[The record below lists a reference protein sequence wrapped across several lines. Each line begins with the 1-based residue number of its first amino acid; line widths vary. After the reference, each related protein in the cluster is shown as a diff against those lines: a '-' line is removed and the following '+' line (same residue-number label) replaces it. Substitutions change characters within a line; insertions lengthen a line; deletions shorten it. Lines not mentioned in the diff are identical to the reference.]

1 MPQKKQNQK
10 QSTDTPVN
18 WKKIQ
23 DGSDPMGRERLLTR
37 YLPLVHH
44 VAKQVQPTLVIDTE
58 FPELVSAGTIG
69 LMHALESYDS
79 ERGVAFSTYA
89 VPRIRGAM
97 LDDYRRRDP
106 VPRSVRRKQRAIGV
120 VRKDLAREFG
130 RPAQDSEVARELE
143 INVDTLTRWE
153 RQLQQAFP
161 VSLDQPADPGAY
173 YGARME
179 EILPGDTFG
188 PVDEFLTHKE
198 EVHIFRQELDKLN
211 EQQKVVLS
219 LYYLEELK
227 IRDIADVM
235 GVTASRISQIR
246 LAGVE
251 TILSRLSHLRDQA
264 A

>member
-1 MPQKKQNQK
+1 MGKSKKRSSDEQV
-10 QSTDTPVN
+10 D
-18 WKKIQ
+18 WRAIQ
-23 DGSDPMGRERLLTR
+23 DRSDEVARDRLLTR

-58 FPELVSAGTIG
+58 FAELVSAGTIG
-69 LMHALESYDS
+69 LMHALDSYDPD
-79 ERGVAFSTYA
+79 RGVAFSTYA

-106 VPRSVRRKQRAIGV
+106 VPRSVRRKQRAIGQ
-120 VRKDLAREFG
+120 VRKELARDFG
-130 RPAQDSEVARELE
+130 RPPKDDEVARELE
-143 INVDTLTRWE
+143 ISLDTLTRWE

-161 VSLDQPADPGAY
+161 VSLDQPADPGTY
-173 YGARME
+173 HGASME
-179 EILPGDTFG
+179 EILPGDTSG
-188 PVDEFLTHKE
+188 AVEDYLSRKE
-198 EVHIFRQELDKLN
+198 EAQIFREELERLS
-211 EQQKVVLS
+211 EQQRVVLS

-251 TILSRLSHLRDQA
+251 TLLSRLAHLRDRA

>member
-1 MPQKKQNQK
+1 MGKTKKRPSDEK
-10 QSTDTPVN
+10 VN
-18 WKKIQ
+18 WQALQ
-23 DGSDPMGRERLLTR
+23 DGTDMVGRERLLTR

-44 VAKQVQPTLVIDTE
+44 VAKQVQPTLVIETE
-58 FPELVSAGTIG
+58 FPELVSAGAIG
-69 LMHALESYDS
+69 LMHALDSYDPD
-79 ERGVAFSTYA
+79 RGVAFSTYA

-106 VPRSVRRKQRAIGV
+106 VPRSVRRKQRAIGQ
-120 VRKDLAREFG
+120 VRKDLAREKG
-130 RPAQDSEVARELE
+130 RPAKDSEIARELD
-143 INVDTLTRWE
+143 ISLDTLTRWE

-161 VSLDQPADPGAY
+161 VSLDQPADPGTFQ
-173 YGARME
+173 GASME
-179 EILPGDTFG
+179 EILPGDTG
-188 PVDEFLTHKE
+188 GDLVEDTLSRQE
-198 EVHIFRQELDKLN
+198 EAMIFRRELDRLT
-211 EQQKVVLS
+211 EQQRVVLS

-251 TILSRLSHLRDQA
+251 TILARLSHLKDRA

>member
-1 MPQKKQNQK
+1 MARTKKK
-10 QSTDTPVN
+10 STDEKVN
-18 WKKIQ
+18 WRRIQ
-23 DGSDPMGRERLLTR
+23 SGRDPVGRDRLLTR

-44 VAKQVQPTLVIDTE
+44 VAKQVQPTLVIETE

-69 LMHALESYDS
+69 LMHALESYDPD
-79 ERGVAFSTYA
+79 RGVAFSTYA

-106 VPRSVRRKQRAIGV
+106 VPRSVRRKQRAIGT
-120 VRKDLAREFG
+120 VRKDLARELG
-130 RPAQDSEVARELE
+130 RPPRDSEVAEELE

-161 VSLDQPADPGAY
+161 VSLDQPADPAAY
-173 YGARME
+173 FGARME

-188 PVDEFLTHKE
+188 PVDEFLTRKE
-198 EVHIFRQELDKLN
+198 EVQIFRRELEKLN
-211 EQQKVVLS
+211 EQQKVVLT
-219 LYYLEELK
+219 LYYLDELK

-251 TILSRLSHLRDQA
+251 TILSRLAHLRDRA

>member
-1 MPQKKQNQK
+1 MGKTKKRSSDEQV
-10 QSTDTPVN
+10 D
-18 WKKIQ
+18 WRALQ
-23 DGSDPMGRERLLTR
+23 DRSDEVGRERVLTR

-58 FPELVSAGTIG
+58 FAELVSAGTIG
-69 LMHALESYDS
+69 LMHALDSYDPD
-79 ERGVAFSTYA
+79 RGVAFSTYA

-106 VPRSVRRKQRAIGV
+106 VPRSVRRKQRAIGQ
-120 VRKDLAREFG
+120 VRKELARELG
-130 RPAQDSEVARELE
+130 RPPKDCEVAEELE
-143 INVDTLTRWE
+143 ISLDTLTRWE

-161 VSLDQPADPGAY
+161 VSLDQPADPGTY
-173 YGARME
+173 NGASME
-179 EILPGDTFG
+179 EILPGGTPGAVEDY
-188 PVDEFLTHKE
+188 LSRKE
-198 EVHIFRQELDKLN
+198 EAQIFREELERLS
-211 EQQKVVLS
+211 EQQRVVLS
-219 LYYLEELK
+219 LYYLDELK

-251 TILSRLSHLRDQA
+251 TILSRLAHLRDRA

>member
-1 MPQKKQNQK
+1 MERKQKRSQDQQVDWKALQEG
-10 QSTDTPVN
+10 TDA
-18 WKKIQ
+18 
-23 DGSDPMGRERLLTR
+23 MGRERLLTR

-44 VAKQVQPTLVIDTE
+44 VAKQVQPTLVINTE
-58 FPELVSAGTIG
+58 FPELVSAGCIG
-69 LMHALESYDS
+69 LMHALDSYDPG
-79 ERGVAFSTYA
+79 RGVAFSTYA

-106 VPRSVRRKQRAIGV
+106 VPRSVRRKQRAIGQ
-120 VRKDLAREFG
+120 VRKDLARELG
-130 RPAQDSEVARELE
+130 RYALDAEVADELG

-161 VSLDQPADPGAY
+161 VSLDQPADPGAFH
-173 YGARME
+173 GAKME
-179 EILPGDTFG
+179 EILTGDRQG
-188 PVDEFLTHKE
+188 ALEDLLSRKE
-198 EVHIFRQELDKLN
+198 EGQILRRELDNLS
-211 EQQKVVLS
+211 EQQRVVLS
-219 LYYLEELK
+219 LYYLDELK

-251 TILSRLSHLRDQA
+251 TILSRLSHLREQA